1 MSEWYSYIVGE
12 ANRQQLD
19 NWVTLLSQINVKIAQ
34 MGNSETNGNLLK
46 SRKLKRDSKLT
57 GTFKLIEIEKKIKA
71 SVIFE
76 IKNRLKSPG
85 DL

>member
-1 MSEWYSYIVGE
+1 MPEWYSYIVGE

-19 NWVTLLSQINVKIAQ
+19 NWVTLLSQINVKIMQ

-57 GTFKLIEIEKKIKA
+57 GTFKLIEIEKK
-71 SVIFE
+71 
-76 IKNRLKSPG
+76 
-85 DL
+85 